1 MTPASKIE
9 QLAWLYCKE
18 IGEDPD
24 KEYLAY
30 RGPFTGAA
38 YRPQWQKHRDKA
50 AAALEPIAMEAA
62 LRQLEATEVVSLHH
76 DEILAK
82 LEGWEI

>member
-1 MTPASKIE
+1 
-9 QLAWLYCKE
+9 
-18 IGEDPD
+18 
-24 KEYLAY
+24 
-30 RGPFTGAA
+30 
-38 YRPQWQKHRDKA
+38 
-50 AAALEPIAMEAA
+50 MEAA